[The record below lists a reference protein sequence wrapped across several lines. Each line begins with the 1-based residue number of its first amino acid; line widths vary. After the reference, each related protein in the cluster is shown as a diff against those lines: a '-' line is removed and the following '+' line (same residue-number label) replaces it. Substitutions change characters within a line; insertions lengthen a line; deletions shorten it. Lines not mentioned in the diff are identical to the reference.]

1 MNHISSVVRIFV
13 LQRRKRAHY
22 NQSSRQVVMGH
33 GVASAP
39 TGPRLSIF
47 DGQRENGPGLA
58 PSAQQVLG
66 DRFGARMNLQ
76 LFVNATDVATDGV
89 NAQTHFIGN
98 DFVGLASGKQIQH
111 FTLSV

>member
-1 MNHISSVVRIFV
+1 MAMNQISSVVRICV
-13 LQRRKRAHY
+13 LKRRKRTHY

-47 DGQRENGPGLA
+47 DGQNENGPGLA

-76 LFVNATDVATDGV
+76 LFVNATHMKRNGV
-89 NAQTHFIGN
+89 YANA
-98 DFVGLASGKQIQH
+98 
-111 FTLSV
+111 